1 MTLFCY
7 QKIQTISNIYS
18 ILFEDTI
25 WTGILRSTVKKKV
38 VIFGRGKKD
47 CSISLEGSQLGVINF
62 KHLGVTVSKSNV
74 SNINTKELYDKANK
88 TMYVVISKCRKH
100 NLSTDFKLDMFD
112 KVIKPIPSYGLEV
125 WGYYNNKLLEKLQ
138 LKFCKYILSLKTSTL

>member
-1 MTLFCY
+1 MSCITVKLEKELSIYIHVQLFVYNMQMTLFCY

-47 CSISLEGSQLGVINF
+47 CSISLEGS
-62 KHLGVTVSKSNV
+62 
-74 SNINTKELYDKANK
+74 
-88 TMYVVISKCRKH
+88 
-100 NLSTDFKLDMFD
+100 
-112 KVIKPIPSYGLEV
+112 
-125 WGYYNNKLLEKLQ
+125 
-138 LKFCKYILSLKTSTL
+138 